1 MKQVIQRAKY
11 TELLVELLLIK
22 SEVKVRAVD
31 KKRLSGFVEKS
42 KENRTRKAIEIGNAL
57 LKDGYSES
65 RAIPIATSKAEEWYK
80 NHKES

>member
-31 KKRLSGFVEKS
+31 KNDYPDSWKNLKKTERE
-42 KENRTRKAIEIGNAL
+42 KAIEIGNAL